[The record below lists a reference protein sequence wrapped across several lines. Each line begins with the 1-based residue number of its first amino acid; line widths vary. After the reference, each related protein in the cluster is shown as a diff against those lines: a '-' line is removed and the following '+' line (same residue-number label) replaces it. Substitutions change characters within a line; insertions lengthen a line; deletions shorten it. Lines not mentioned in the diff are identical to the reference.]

1 MEKQS
6 GSQEKSGEAK
16 KTLIDDMF
24 TVTPHNLEI
33 TDAHMRDTTPSNTK
47 TPFNSV
53 IKNVEEEYMTVQKN

>member
-6 GSQEKSGEAK
+6 GSQEKLGEAK

-24 TVTPHNLEI
+24 TVTPQNLEI
-33 TDAHMRDTTPSNTK
+33 TDAHMRDTTPSNK

-53 IKNVEEEYMTVQKN
+53 IKNVEEEYMTV